1 MSWESIDF
9 ADIKQLLDTNENTRL
24 LDVREEDEFIT
35 GHPKQAELFPLDEI
49 SDETAELA
57 IPDKASP
64 VIVYCRTGAR
74 SREAAEKLCALG
86 YERVYDAG
94 SMAGWP
100 YGTV

>member
-1 MSWESIDF
+1 MSPRSIDF
-9 ADIKQLLDTNENTRL
+9 EEIKRLLDTDDSARL

-49 SDETAELA
+49 SEDSAAAMLRG
-57 IPDKASP
+57 KSSP
-64 VIVYCRTGAR
+64 AIVYCRTGAR

-86 YERVYDAG
+86 YTNVYDAG